1 MKKSLSINALLNGIK
16 VFLNLLFPL
25 ITYPLIFRT
34 LGAECYG
41 KFQFSNSVVSYFVLL
56 AALGVSSYAIREG
69 SKYKNDKKKM
79 TQFVSEIFSIN
90 LISCCFSLLLL
101 FLSLFFVAK
110 FHDYKLI
117 ISILS
122 INVITNTLGVEWLL
136 ITYEEF
142 KYITIR
148 TFLFQI
154 ISIILL
160 FLFVHSPNDLLIYTA
175 ITVLST
181 GGANILNFLK
191 MKKTL
196 NIHFVFSKA
205 LKKHLAPIL
214 ILFFSTLS
222 QQIYLNSDITLLGL
236 LNSDREVGLYSASA
250 KIFNIT
256 KQLIN
261 AIIAVSI
268 PRLAYL
274 IGKRKVTKYQPL
286 LYNVF
291 NIVFVLTIPMS
302 LGLCL
307 LSKDI
312 ILIIAGIDYI
322 QATVPLTILSFS
334 LIFASLS
341 YLFANAILISFRQEK
356 VVLIASVISSL
367 FNIIFNIILLPKYSI
382 VAAAITTFL
391 SEMIMFSICFHFSR
405 KKVQF
410 LLDVKNLK
418 ASVFGCFIIVF
429 ICIIIHILIQNLYLR
444 TFLSILLSVVAYFGI
459 HCIFKSPF
467 YLNYIKSKLLYL
479 AKLLS

>member
-90 LISCCFSLLLL
+90 LISCCFSLILL

-142 KYITIR
+142 KYIT
-148 TFLFQI
+148 FL
-154 ISIILL
+154 
-160 FLFVHSPNDLLIYTA
+160 NDLLIYTA

-214 ILFFSTLS
+214 ILFFSTLF

-418 ASVFGCFIIVF
+418 ASVFGSFIIVF